1 MEIEK
6 MSDEEFISE
15 IRATGLYDSAEEE
28 LRKRLSKNNKTI
40 NFYSTEEIENLKIEA
55 VEEFKKEL
63 IKIII
68 DTHGE
73 FGTGNVSDMEINNI
87 LQLINNTK

>member
-1 MEIEK
+1 MSEEEK

-40 NFYSTEEIENLKIEA
+40 NFYSTQEIEYIKNNEVLKFKKRLWKEIENNNCIMG
-55 VEEFKKEL
+55 KKMIYDL
-63 IKIII
+63 
-68 DTHGE
+68 
-73 FGTGNVSDMEINNI
+73 INNI
-87 LQLINNTK
+87 GKEQIK